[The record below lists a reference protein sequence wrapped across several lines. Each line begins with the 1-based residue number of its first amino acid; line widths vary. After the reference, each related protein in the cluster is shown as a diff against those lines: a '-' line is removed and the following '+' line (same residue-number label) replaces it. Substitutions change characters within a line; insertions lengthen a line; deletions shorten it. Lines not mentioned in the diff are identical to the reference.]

1 MAEHKHAMKTECQ
14 RHPGMCASDPL
25 CADHY
30 CPGHPRN
37 NRGFIQGNSSASKPG
52 AHMPIT
58 FEGDE
63 PQAATPWELMLA
75 GARWVLLAFAFVCTL
90 MIAAGYHGA

>member
-1 MAEHKHAMKTECQ
+1 MK
-14 RHPGMCASDPL
+14 
-25 CADHY
+25 
-30 CPGHPRN
+30 PRIDVGG
-37 NRGFIQGNSSASKPG
+37 RQGRDERDGLIQGNSSASKPG

-90 MIAAGYHGA
+90 MIAAGYYGA

>member
-1 MAEHKHAMKTECQ
+1 MKPRIDVGGRQGRDERDGITTRNGGGSYEH
-14 RHPGMCASDPL
+14 G
-25 CADHY
+25 
-30 CPGHPRN
+30 
-37 NRGFIQGNSSASKPG
+37 
-52 AHMPIT
+52 MPIT

-63 PQAATPWELMLA
+63 PEAATPWELIGA

>member
-1 MAEHKHAMKTECQ
+1 MKTECQ

-75 GARWVLLAFAFVCTL
+75 GARWVLLAFAFFCSL
-90 MIAAGYHGA
+90 LAAAGFFFNH

>member
-1 MAEHKHAMKTECQ
+1 MKPRIDVGGRQ
-14 RHPGMCASDPL
+14 GRDPE
-25 CADHY
+25 
-30 CPGHPRN
+30 
-37 NRGFIQGNSSASKPG
+37 FIQGNSSASKPG

-90 MIAAGYHGA
+90 MIAAGYYGA

>member
-1 MAEHKHAMKTECQ
+1 MKTECQ
-14 RHPGMCASDPL
+14 RHPGMCASDPF

-37 NRGFIQGNSSASKPG
+37 TSYFNRNGGGSYEHG
-52 AHMPIT
+52 LPIT

-63 PQAATPWELMLA
+63 PETPTPWELIWA
-75 GARWVLLAFAFVCTL
+75 DAHWVLLALAFFCAL
-90 MIAAGYHGA
+90 MIAAGYYGA